1 MKEQFKNDLQKDPED
16 LEREADDAREN
27 LEGTVDKLM
36 HQLSPKELI
45 DRGIAM
51 VRKTGDVDFIR
62 KVVNRVETNPI
73 PTALAGVGLIWLM
86 TASSSPKSPSV
97 DASEGTRGVAERT
110 REAGHKVAEG
120 ARSGL
125 RDARNGYSEL
135 LNEQPLLIGA
145 LALAAG
151 AALGALLPRTS
162 VENRAMGDWSDKGAD
177 AIKEKAEEKL
187 QDLQGTSSP
196 DRAGPSDASAYDTP
210 PPPASPGTGRE
221 SGNTHHGTI

>member
-1 MKEQFKNDLQKDPED
+1 MTTIKEQFKNDLHKDPED
-16 LEREADDAREN
+16 LEREADDARAN

-36 HQLSPKELI
+36 HQLSPRELI
-45 DRGIAM
+45 DRGITM
-51 VRKTGDVDFIR
+51 VRNTGDINFVRNVI
-62 KVVNRVETNPI
+62 NRVESNPV

-86 TASSSPKSPSV
+86 TASSSPTPPSH
-97 DASEGTRGVAERT
+97 ALAERT

-120 ARSGL
+120 TRSGL
-125 RDARNGYSEL
+125 REASNGYSEL
-135 LNEQPLLIGA
+135 LNEQPFLIGA

-196 DRAGPSDASAYDTP
+196 DRADPSDASAYDTP

>member
-1 MKEQFKNDLQKDPED
+1 MMTTIKEQFKNDLQKDPAD
-16 LEREADDAREN
+16 LAREADGAREN

-51 VRKTGDVDFIR
+51 VRNTGDLDFVRNVI
-62 KVVNRVETNPI
+62 NRVETNPI

-86 TASSSPKSPSV
+86 TASSSPTPPSH
-97 DASEGTRGVAERT
+97 ALAERT

-120 ARSGL
+120 TRSGL
-125 RDARNGYSEL
+125 REASNGYSEL
-135 LNEQPLLIGA
+135 LNEQPFLIGA

-162 VENRAMGDWSDKGAD
+162 VEDRAMGEWSDKGAD
-177 AIKEKAEEKL
+177 AIKDKAEEKL
-187 QDLQGTSSP
+187 QDLQGK
-196 DRAGPSDASAYDTP
+196 PSTDGANFNDAAAYDTP
-210 PPPASPGTGRE
+210 PPPASPGAG
-221 SGNTHHGTI
+221 GAPDNTYHGTI